1 MGKIISERW
10 AEKDDPIYTGRF
22 TISSRKS
29 KFEIISFEENFK
41 EALKKMLREYLEY
54 TAKFLKEEPWNCSI
68 DIEHELAKT
77 FDNLGQFKAP
87 KGEILLAVING
98 KAIGTASIKMIRG
111 NASELTRMYIEPNFQ
126 GQKIG
131 QQLLEATFKKSIQLG
146 ASEMYLESPPPFKP
160 AHKLYQKNGF
170 EIIEEYPE
178 VSIPQ
183 ELRFNWVYMKKSNLS
198 KEDNK

>member
-1 MGKIISERW
+1 MSKIIQADIQIVSYNESF
-10 AEKDDPIYTGRF
+10 KD
-22 TISSRKS
+22 
-29 KFEIISFEENFK
+29 
-41 EALKKMLREYLEY
+41 LLQKMLREYLEY

-77 FDNLGQFKAP
+77 FDNLGQLKAP

-98 KAIGTASIKMIRG
+98 RAIGTTSIKMIRD
-111 NASELTRMYIEPNFQ
+111 NASELKRMYIEPNFH

-131 QQLLEATFKKSIQLG
+131 QLLLEATFRKSIQLG
-146 ASEMYLESPPPFKP
+146 ATEMYLESPPPFKS

-183 ELRFNWVYMKKSNLS
+183 ELRFNWVYMKKSNLR
-198 KEDNK
+198 K

>member
-1 MGKIISERW
+1 MSKIIQADIQIVSYNESF
-10 AEKDDPIYTGRF
+10 KDV
-22 TISSRKS
+22 
-29 KFEIISFEENFK
+29 
-41 EALKKMLREYLEY
+41 LQKMLREYLEY

-98 KAIGTASIKMIRG
+98 RAIGTTSIKMIRD
-111 NASELTRMYIEPNFQ
+111 NASELKRMYIEPNFQ

-131 QQLLEATFKKSIQLG
+131 QLLLEATFRKSIQLG
-146 ASEMYLESPPPFKP
+146 ATEMYLESPPPFKS

-183 ELRFNWVYMKKSNLS
+183 ELRFNWVYMKKSNLR
-198 KEDNK
+198 K